1 MTEDRLSSL
10 IEELK
15 KTKSAEEMS
24 KACQKLVDYLYTDQQ
39 AVFRQTGGSRLRLCA
54 RYGPFSR
61 WPSLLNV

>member
-24 KACQKLVDYLYTDQQ
+24 KACQKLVDYLYRDQQ
-39 AVFRQTGGSRLRLCA
+39 AVFRTDWRLRLCA